1 MPDSLADFP
10 KWNAVLGSE
19 VSHPLM
25 KQSNGSI
32 GGRSIMIEAKYDSL
46 GTNDLLA
53 THGFK
58 VVEGH
63 GRGTVR
69 PQSVIDAADHKVAG
83 MSVAARFGRED
94 FFADG
99 FRDHEDAHLA

>member
-25 KQSNGSI
+25 KQSSGSI

-46 GTNDLLA
+46 GSNDLLA
-53 THGFK
+53 THRFK

-69 PQSVIDAADHKVAG
+69 PQSVIDAADHEVAG
-83 MSVAARFGRED
+83 TGITPCFGRED

-99 FRDHEDAHLA
+99 FRRHADAHLA